1 MTTGPVPLAVDADS
15 LALAADA
22 LRNGAVVAVP
32 TDTVYG
38 LAADPHQPRAIE
50 QLFALKERP
59 TSVALPVLVAGRDQ
73 LSAVCGPLGRAAEH
87 LAGRFWPGPLTLVVP
102 RHRSF
107 TADLGGPPSSRHTV
121 GVRWPDHPVIQ
132 SLCRQLGP
140 LAVTSA
146 NRHGAAPATEAGE
159 VAEIFA
165 GDDGLALIL
174 DGGSCRGT
182 PSTVV
187 ECRGPAL
194 RSLRE
199 GAIPWYDLLEGNGDA
214 PDSIGS
220 VLEGSGTGPPASVSA
235 AGADRQSTGNLHP
248 PSATIA

>member
-1 MTTGPVPLAVDADS
+1 MTMGPELLAVDEDS
-15 LALAADA
+15 LATAAQA

-38 LAADPHQPRAIE
+38 LAADPHQPRAVE
-50 QLFALKERP
+50 LLFALKERP
-59 TSVALPVLVAGRDQ
+59 TAVALPVLVAGRDQ
-73 LSAVCGPLGRAAEH
+73 LSTVCGPLGKAAEH

-102 RHRSF
+102 RRRSF
-107 TADLGGPPSSRHTV
+107 TADLGGPASARQTV

-146 NRHGAAPATEAGE
+146 NRHGAAPATEAGA
-159 VAEIFA
+159 VGAIFA

-174 DGGSCRGT
+174 DGGFCGGT

-187 ECRGPAL
+187 ECRGPAM

-199 GAIPWYDLLEGNGDA
+199 GAIPWPDLLAAGGEA
-214 PDSIGS
+214 PGPPGPVRD
-220 VLEGSGTGPPASVSA
+220 GSGTGAPVAVSGAGPA
-235 AGADRQSTGNLHP
+235 GETMGIPHP
-248 PSATIA
+248 PSTTIA

>member
-50 QLFALKERP
+50 RLFALKERP

-102 RHRSF
+102 RRRSF
-107 TADLGGPPSSRHTV
+107 TADLGGPPSARQTV
-121 GVRWPDHPVIQ
+121 GVRWPDHPVIE
-132 SLCRQLGP
+132 SLCRRLGP

-146 NRHGAAPATEAGE
+146 NRHGSAPATGAGQ
-159 VAEIFA
+159 VAEIFS
-165 GDDGLALIL
+165 GEEGLALIL
-174 DGGSCRGT
+174 DGGVCQGI

-187 ECRGPAL
+187 ECRGPAI

-199 GAIPWYDLLEGNGDA
+199 GAIPWADLLEGSRDD
-214 PDSIGS
+214 PRPVGS
-220 VLEGSGTGPPASVSA
+220 VSQGPGAAAPVSVPSGN
-235 AGADRQSTGNLHP
+235 ADRGVTGNSLP

>member
-1 MTTGPVPLAVDADS
+1 MAVDADS
-15 LALAADA
+15 LALAVDA
-22 LRNGAVVAVP
+22 LRDGAVVAVP

-38 LAADPHQPRAIE
+38 LAADLRQPQAIE
-50 QLFALKERP
+50 RLFALKERP
-59 TSVALPVLVAGRDQ
+59 ADVALPVLVAGRDQ
-73 LSAVCGPLGRAAEH
+73 LPAVCGSLGRAAEH

-102 RHRSF
+102 RRRSF

-146 NRHGAAPATEAGE
+146 NRHGATPATDARE

-165 GDDGLALIL
+165 GDDGLALVL
-174 DGGSCRGT
+174 DGGICQGT
-182 PSTVV
+182 PSSVV

-199 GAIPWYDLLEGNGDA
+199 GAIPWHDLLEAGGDA
-214 PDSIGS
+214 PGS
-220 VLEGSGTGPPASVSA
+220 VPDG
-235 AGADRQSTGNLHP
+235 AGAGPTVAVTAPGSDRGTMGNQHP